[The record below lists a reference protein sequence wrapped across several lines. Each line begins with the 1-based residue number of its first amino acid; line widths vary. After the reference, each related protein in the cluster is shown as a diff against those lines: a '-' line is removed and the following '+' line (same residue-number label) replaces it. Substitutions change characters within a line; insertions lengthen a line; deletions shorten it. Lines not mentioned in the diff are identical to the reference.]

1 MQFLKNIAIR
11 TAMLWVLGSFCVL
24 WIAVSLYTMYS
35 FKTMNETSKT
45 SALLVNNMNLVNTG
59 NDQYFRMVTRLARA
73 IDYRQSGDDQ
83 KADEQQ
89 KSSQAALDL
98 LKSNLEAFK
107 KIDHAGMSPELV
119 DAVTRDWSN
128 LITQGV
134 EPMFQRAVDKKF
146 DEYDKYAKDIVP
158 AFSRQFNVSFTNF
171 NKAGSTMF
179 VDAGDRLESITAVGQ
194 NILLAG
200 LVAGLLMLFMTDRYL
215 VACLVRPLNDLRDHF
230 QVIAAGRLGK
240 PILDFGN
247 NCVGKLFPLLRDMQT
262 SLANTVST
270 IRSSADSIYQ
280 GVSEIASGNNDLAA
294 RTESQAAALEESA
307 ASMEQLTSTVKQNA
321 ENASHASQL
330 AHQASTTASKGGE
343 LVDNVVKTMA
353 EISGSSKKIAEI
365 TSVINGIAF
374 QTNIL
379 ALNAAVEAARAG
391 EQGRGFAVVAGEVR
405 SLAQRSAQAAKE
417 IENLIAES
425 VRCVDNGSSLV
436 ADAGSTMSEI
446 VKAVTNVTD
455 IMSEIATASDE
466 QSKGIAQAGQAITE
480 MDGVTQQNAALVQE
494 ASAAT
499 RSLEEQA
506 MVLTEAVSVFRLS
519 EEQSSGLSPR
529 RERQA
534 PVKAVAAPSAKAL
547 PAATSAK
554 KGSDNWETF

>member
-11 TAMLWVLGSFCVL
+11 TAMLWVLGIFCVL
-24 WIAVSLYTMYS
+24 WIAVSVYTMYS
-35 FKTMNETSKT
+35 FRTMNETSKT

-73 IDYRQSGDDQ
+73 IDYRQSGDNQ

-107 KIDHAGMSPELV
+107 NIDHAGMSPELV
-119 DAVTRDWSN
+119 DAVIRDWGN

-134 EPMFQRAVDKKF
+134 EPMFQRAADKKF
-146 DEYDKYAKDIVP
+146 DDYDKFAKDIVP

-179 VDAGDRLESITAVGQ
+179 VDAGNRLESITGVGQ

-200 LVAGLLMLFMTDRYL
+200 LIAGLVMLFLTDRYL
-215 VACLVRPLNDLRDHF
+215 VAYLVRPLNDLRDHF
-230 QVIAAGRLGK
+230 QVIANGRLGK

-247 NCVGKLFPLLRDMQT
+247 NCVGRLFPLLRDMQG

-270 IRSSADSIYQ
+270 IRTSADSIYQ

-330 AHQASTTASKGGE
+330 ARQASATASKGGE
-343 LVDNVVKTMA
+343 LVENVVKTMA

-425 VRCVDNGSSLV
+425 VRCVDNGSMLV

-446 VKAVTNVTD
+446 VTAVTNVTD
-455 IMSEIATASDE
+455 IMAEIATASDE

-480 MDGVTQQNAALVQE
+480 MDSVTQQNAALVQE

-499 RSLEEQA
+499 RSLEEQS
-506 MVLTEAVSVFRLS
+506 MVLTEAVSVFRLT
-519 EEQSSGLSPR
+519 EDQASGLPPR

-534 PVKAVAAPSAKAL
+534 PSKAVAAPVKAL
-547 PAATSAK
+547 PAVKTGGKNS
-554 KGSDNWETF
+554 SDNWEKF

>member
-11 TAMLWVLGSFCVL
+11 TAMMWVLGTFCAL
-24 WIAVSLYTMYS
+24 WVAVSVYTMYS
-35 FKTMNETSKT
+35 FRTMNETSKT
-45 SALLVNNMNLVNTG
+45 SSLLVNNMDLVNTG
-59 NDQYFRMVTRLARA
+59 NDQYFRMVTRLARGV
-73 IDYRQSGDDQ
+73 DYRKSGDNQ

-89 KSSQAALDL
+89 KSSLAALDL

-107 KIDHAGMSPELV
+107 KIDHAGLSQPLV
-119 DAVTRDWSN
+119 DAVIRDWEN

-134 EPMFQRAVDKKF
+134 EPMYQRAVENNLA
-146 DEYDKYAKDIVP
+146 EYDKFAKDVVP
-158 AFSRQFNVSFTNF
+158 VFSRQFNVSFTNF
-171 NKAGSTMF
+171 NKAGSEMF
-179 VDAGDRLESITAVGQ
+179 VDAGKRLEKITWYGQ

-200 LVAGLLMLFMTDRYL
+200 LAGGLLMLFMTDRYL
-215 VACLVRPLNDLRDHF
+215 VAYLVRPLNDLRDHF
-230 QVIAAGRLGK
+230 QVIASGRLGK
-240 PILDFGN
+240 PIIDFGN
-247 NCVGKLFPLLRDMQT
+247 NCVGRLFPLLRDMQS

-270 IRSSADSIYQ
+270 IRSSADTIYQ

-307 ASMEQLTSTVKQNA
+307 ASMEELTSTVKQNA

-330 AHQASTTASKGGE
+330 ANQASQTASKGGK

-353 EISGSSKKIAEI
+353 DISGSSKKIAEI

-417 IENLIAES
+417 IEGLIAES
-425 VRCVDNGSSLV
+425 VRCVDSGSALV
-436 ADAGSTMSEI
+436 ADAGNTMSEI
-446 VKAVTNVTD
+446 VTAVTNVTD
-455 IMSEIATASDE
+455 IMSEIAVASSE
-466 QSKGIAQAGQAITE
+466 QSKGIAQAGLAITE
-480 MDGVTQQNAALVQE
+480 MDGVTQQNASLVQE

-506 MVLTEAVSVFRLS
+506 AILTEAVSVFRLS
-519 EEQSSGLSPR
+519 EHQSVSAQPSRPR
-529 RERQA
+529 MEPKTIPTPA
-534 PVKAVAAPSAKAL
+534 AKAL
-547 PAATSAK
+547 PASGK
-554 KGSDNWETF
+554 SSKGSDNWETF